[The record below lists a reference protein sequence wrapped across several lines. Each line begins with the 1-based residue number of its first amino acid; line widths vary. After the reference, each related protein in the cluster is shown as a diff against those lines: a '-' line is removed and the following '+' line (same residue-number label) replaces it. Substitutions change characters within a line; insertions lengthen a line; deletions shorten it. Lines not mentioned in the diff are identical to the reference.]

1 MKFQI
6 IIAVLLL
13 VVLLVIIN
21 SVKKHTLDFRHALS
35 WIVSDLIL
43 LLLDIF
49 PGIIAWFAKLCGV
62 ALPINMMFFFGIVLC
77 YVLIYGLSV
86 TISHLTEKV
95 KKLTQE
101 VALLEEKLE
110 RLCK

>member
-13 VVLLVIIN
+13 AVLLVIIN

-49 PGIIAWFAKLCGV
+49 PGIIAWFAELCGV

-77 YVLIYGLSV
+77 YVLIYGLSI

-101 VALLEEKLE
+101 VALLEDKLE

>member
-43 LLLDIF
+43 LFLDIF
-49 PGIIAWFAKLCGV
+49 PGIIAWFAELCGV
-62 ALPINMMFFFGIVLC
+62 ALPINMMFFFGTVLC
-77 YVLIYGLSV
+77 YVMIYGLSI

-101 VALLEEKLE
+101 VALLEEKIDQ
-110 RLCK
+110 LCK

>member
-49 PGIIAWFAKLCGV
+49 PGIIAWFAELCGV